1 MPVTSMAMS
10 HSNAI
15 TLLDL
20 NKASSLDPITIP
32 TAACLEQRSQMCDRK
47 TLSHE
52 PPHPQAALD
61 VFVTEPPP
69 ADNPLVGRDDVIC
82 TPHLGASTTEA
93 QEDVSIEVAEVVVSA
108 LKVRGPSDTSRAA
121 RGWLWWV

>member
-1 MPVTSMAMS
+1 MS
-10 HSNAI
+10 VP
-15 TLLDL
+15 LL
-20 NKASSLDPITIP
+20 A
-32 TAACLEQRSQMCDRK
+32 
-47 TLSHE
+47 
-52 PPHPQAALD
+52 PQAALD

-108 LKVRGPSDTSRAA
+108 LKVRSRAQRGAASGHSA
-121 RGWLWWV
+121 RSRASGTSQDVLIERIANRGARVLVHACSFRVQLRCGV